1 MLVSFIRQGFFDAL
15 TYYNNKMIYGVHYQE
30 NNLYQIFI
38 LDRDYIYSIIDN
50 DIICDVNILLEM
62 KYRVVKRCSSKIID
76 GIDKMLDMMKCENLV
91 WEYQKTN
98 FIDDAIIAMTSYPK
112 RIQTTGKHI
121 KWLNKSCPEFRVVLT
136 LSVDEFPNKEE
147 DLPDD
152 LRYEDICDILW
163 IKGKYKSSK
172 KFIFAMEK
180 YPDKYIITADDDIYY
195 GTNYALELYNFI
207 KKNPECKCVCYSAYP
222 HPIGWI
228 RGPYTIL
235 KPSTY
240 PSILKDKQKILT
252 DFDIDED
259 RGVYLALE
267 KNGIKQYYLKMGGC
281 NESLMFMDDIEPL
294 CYKRENRNR
303 YTITNIFNT
312 VSTIRS
318 MGYDFNEIKKMLQKY
333 EDPINRYTA
342 LYGVPSD
349 NITSNDLPRVF
360 WYLTEYQQQLLVAIY
375 IIEKYGGKWAIKESL
390 VEPKNDETII
400 LSNDR
405 IISFRFSSNSVFMNK
420 WKEKVYFILEHYKGC
435 AVTDKEIGIDIVEDL
450 IKREKLNVTLVSVC
464 KI

>member
-1 MLVSFIRQGFFDAL
+1 MLVSFIRQDFNDVL
-15 TYYNNKMIYGVHYQE
+15 TYYNNRMIYGVRYQE

-98 FIDDAIIAMTSYPK
+98 FKDDAIIAMTSYPK

-136 LSVDEFPNKEE
+136 LSIDEFPNKEE

-207 KKNPECKCVCYSAYP
+207 KKNPECECVCYGSWP

-228 RGPYTIL
+228 RGAYTIF

-240 PSILKDKQKILT
+240 PSILKYKQKILT
-252 DFDIDED
+252 DFNSDED
-259 RGVYLALE
+259 RGVYLVLE
-267 KNGIKQYYLKMGGC
+267 KNGIKQYCLIMGGHD
-281 NESLMFMDDIEPL
+281 ESLMFIDETDAL
-294 CYKRENRNR
+294 CYKGDTSNK
-303 YTITNIFNT
+303 YKIKKMFITA
-312 VSTIRS
+312 SSIRS
-318 MGYDFNEIKKMLQKY
+318 MGYDFNKIKKMLQKY
-333 EDPINRYTA
+333 EDPIKCIT
-342 LYGVPSD
+342 LDGVPSG

-375 IIEKYGGKWAIKESL
+375 IIEKM
-390 VEPKNDETII
+390 VENG
-400 LSNDR
+400 L
-405 IISFRFSSNSVFMNK
+405 
-420 WKEKVYFILEHYKGC
+420 
-435 AVTDKEIGIDIVEDL
+435 
-450 IKREKLNVTLVSVC
+450 
-464 KI
+464 